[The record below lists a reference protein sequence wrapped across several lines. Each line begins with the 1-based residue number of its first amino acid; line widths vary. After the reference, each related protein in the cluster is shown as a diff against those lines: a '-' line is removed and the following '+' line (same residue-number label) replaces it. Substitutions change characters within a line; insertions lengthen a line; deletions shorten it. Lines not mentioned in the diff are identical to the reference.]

1 LLPKEPDFP
10 AVRSVALAARRVLL
24 AFELSFFPLV
34 LAGCAAAVS
43 PAKPEAPAALR
54 EEAAPSRISRD
65 WSDDVLHFVPID
77 RFADGDPSN
86 NRNIDR
92 AAKGR
97 RERSWRWPV

>member
-24 AFELSFFPLV
+24 AFELSFCPLV
-34 LAGCAAAVS
+34 LAGYAAVS

-65 WSDDVLHFVPID
+65 WSDDVLHFVLID

-86 NRNIDR
+86 NRNVDR
-92 AAKGR
+92 PAKGR
-97 RERSWRWPV
+97 RERSWRWPA

>member
-10 AVRSVALAARRVLL
+10 AVRFVALAGVRL
-24 AFELSFFPLV
+24 AFGLSFCPLV
-34 LAGCAAAVS
+34 LARCAAAVS

-54 EEAAPSRISRD
+54 EEAAPRRISRD
-65 WSDDVLHFVPID
+65 RSDDVLYFVLID